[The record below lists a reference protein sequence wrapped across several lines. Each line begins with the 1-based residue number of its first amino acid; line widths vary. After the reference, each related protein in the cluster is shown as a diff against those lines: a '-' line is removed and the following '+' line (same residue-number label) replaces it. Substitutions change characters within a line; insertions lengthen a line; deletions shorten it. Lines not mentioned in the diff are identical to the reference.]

1 MRPAL
6 RRRDRRLAAGILAM
20 YAAAALVI
28 VACSPRADLQA
39 DHMAEP
45 ITDARLCA
53 ATAVYTLATADD
65 WGQRAVIANAV
76 LNQYAAG
83 GPDCRPPLEAALT
96 LEFSVRRW
104 QQALDAV
111 DAVASGSYALPPGCI
126 RANRV
131 VPSPPLGGAVGPAL
145 HCSMGG
151 LSFLEV
157 RR

>member
-1 MRPAL
+1 MMSAQ
-6 RRRDRRLAAGILAM
+6 RRRDRRLAAGILAV
-20 YAAAALVI
+20 YAAAALAI
-28 VACSPRADLQA
+28 VACTPRADVQP
-39 DHMAEP
+39 DQFAEP
-45 ITDARLCA
+45 ITDARVCA
-53 ATAVYTLATADD
+53 ATAVYTLATGDD

-83 GPDCRPPLEAALT
+83 GPDCRRPLDAALSSDFDV
-96 LEFSVRRW
+96 LRW

-131 VPSPPLGGAVGPAL
+131 VPTPLWSGAVGPAL

>member
-1 MRPAL
+1 MTPAL
-6 RRRDRRLAAGILAM
+6 RRRDRRLAAGILAV
-20 YAAAALVI
+20 YAAAAFAI
-28 VACSPRADLQA
+28 VACAQRAEPA
-39 DHMAEP
+39 PAVAEP

-83 GPDCRPPLEAALT
+83 GPDCRRPLEAALS
-96 LEFSVRRW
+96 LEFSVHRW

-131 VPSPPLGGAVGPAL
+131 VSQPPLGGAVGPAL

-157 RR
+157 RP